1 MKETNTTTVFGND
14 GGKHYN
20 KSGCC
25 REIQSVVRTY
35 DSSSQRDDHHL
46 LFREYQ
52 SVLGRLN
59 RLNRLN
65 GDRCRKIG
73 LVSLPA
79 RLCREDD
86 RTRDTAV

>member
-1 MKETNTTTVFGND
+1 MKETNTTTVLGND
-14 GGKHYN
+14 GSKHYN
-20 KSGCC
+20 KSGCR
-25 REIQSVVRTY
+25 REIQSVVRTC

-46 LFREYQ
+46 LFREQQ

-65 GDRCRKIG
+65 GDRCRKIE

-79 RLCREDD
+79 RLCGEDD